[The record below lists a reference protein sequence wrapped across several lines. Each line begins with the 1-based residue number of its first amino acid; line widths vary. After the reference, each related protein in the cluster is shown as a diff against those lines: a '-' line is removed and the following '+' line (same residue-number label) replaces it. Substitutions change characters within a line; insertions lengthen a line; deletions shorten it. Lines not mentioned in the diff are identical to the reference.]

1 MLQSASLHFHS
12 WYPILWSISP
22 SLPEALVQA
31 LVTALLSFIIPIR
44 RKLGP
49 LCVEKNEIHQVHQV
63 NQARP
68 SFFSNIASE
77 IPKNSTRLL
86 VASPQHSNH
95 GKSLNNPRNF
105 RNGKFKTTG
114 VEPCGE

>member
-1 MLQSASLHFHS
+1 MFQSASLHFHS

-31 LVTALLSFIIPIR
+31 LVTALLSSKVR
-44 RKLGP
+44 SALRG
-49 LCVEKNEIHQVHQV
+49 KNEVHHVHQV

-86 VASPQHSNH
+86 VASPQDSNM
-95 GKSLNNPRNF
+95 GSP
-105 RNGKFKTTG
+105 
-114 VEPCGE
+114 